1 MRCSRCG
8 SFTKVIDSRI
18 ECAKGTMVSEFK
30 KNENI
35 TGEWPYRLRKRVCRK
50 GHTTVTMEIDVAD
63 VPRLVKKVIQK

>member
-1 MRCSRCG
+1 
-8 SFTKVIDSRI
+8 
-18 ECAKGTMVSEFK
+18 MVSEFK